1 MIELKNFTK
10 KYKDLVV
17 LQDTN
22 VKIGNNKISF
32 LLGPNGCGKTTLLK
46 CIGGLEDY
54 SGTITYNNDDID
66 NIRKDALIIWD
77 DCPFYDNLS
86 GLNNLIIL
94 SEDTNLTKNDIKNIA
109 KNYIDERLLKRK
121 VKTYSY
127 GQRKKLAIVL
137 QEILNPK
144 ILIMDEIS
152 NGLDYDIMKVLKED
166 IKRISK
172 DKNIILTGHQFGFYE
187 DMVQEVL
194 VFVDNTI
201 KDVTEEYNECKSLG
215 KIYERYYY
223 GNKEY

>member
-1 MIELKNFTK
+1 MIELKNFAK
-10 KYKDLVV
+10 KYKEQVV

-66 NIRKDALIIWD
+66 KIRKDTLIIWD

-86 GLNNLIIL
+86 GLDNLVIL
-94 SEDTNLTKNDIKNIA
+94 SEDANLTKNDIKDIA
-109 KNYIDERLLKRK
+109 KNYIDEKLLKRK

-127 GQRKKLAIVL
+127 GQRKKLAIAL

-144 ILIMDEIS
+144 LLIMDEIS
-152 NGLDYDIMKVLKED
+152 NGLDYDTMKVLKED
-166 IKRISK
+166 IKRISQ

-187 DMVQEVL
+187 DMVEEVL

-201 KDVTEEYNECKSLG
+201 KDVTEEYNEYKSLA

-223 GNKEY
+223 GK

>member
-1 MIELKNFTK
+1 MIELKNFAK
-10 KYKDLVV
+10 KYKEQVV

-66 NIRKDALIIWD
+66 KIRKDTLIIWD

-86 GLNNLIIL
+86 GLDNLVIL
-94 SEDTNLTKNDIKNIA
+94 SEDANLTKSDIKDIA

-127 GQRKKLAIVL
+127 GQRKKLAIAL

-144 ILIMDEIS
+144 LLIMDEIS
-152 NGLDYDIMKVLKED
+152 NGLDYDTMKVLKED
-166 IKRISK
+166 IKRISQ

-187 DMVQEVL
+187 DMVEEVL

-201 KDVTEEYNECKSLG
+201 KDVTEEYNEYKSLA

-223 GNKEY
+223 GK